1 MWRLLGSVPQA
12 VSTLPWPHLPEETVQ
27 TPIAIVRNSK
37 VEREKSTIEVKVD
50 WIECLPKVACQFH
63 EQIGASSK
71 NMVLKKMARL
81 AFPSSLQTN
90 CGESPAL
97 HKLNLEQNISKAEL

>member
-1 MWRLLGSVPQA
+1 MWRLLGSVLQA

-50 WIECLPKVACQFH
+50 
-63 EQIGASSK
+63 
-71 NMVLKKMARL
+71 
-81 AFPSSLQTN
+81 
-90 CGESPAL
+90 
-97 HKLNLEQNISKAEL
+97 